1 MKICSPSMGISPES
15 DLGGEVYERELM
27 LRLPESGAELGIILP
42 KESKLPQGLK
52 YDYIYNLPLKRHL
65 RWFVS
70 NPLFFLYLRKILQ
83 KEKVDL
89 LRIHSLRF
97 TGPAVIMAKKIV
109 GKNIP
114 VVAHHHHIDPEVM
127 NFFVDSKIAPL
138 VDKIITVSNFS
149 KLQLM
154 KKWKI
159 EEEKIEV
166 VYDGVSEKFKPEDK
180 PKSLEKRYNANGKKV
195 LLYLGSLQRRKN
207 LFFLLECLEGLSERN
222 SNDWLCLI
230 AGKGKDFKKLVKFSE
245 KLGLGN
251 RVKFCGYVSENEKV
265 SFLNLCDIFLFP
277 SKLEGFGM
285 AAVEAMA
292 CAKPV
297 VALNTASLPEIVIDG
312 KTGYLVTP
320 EDKYSF
326 IQRLIELIED
336 TDKSKKMGFEAANY
350 VRKKFSWDKC
360 AKSVMGIY
368 EEVLNKY
375 K

>member
-1 MKICSPSMGISPES
+1 MGISPES

-27 LRLPESGAELGIILP
+27 LRLPEYGAELGIILP